1 MDYAMVL
8 IENGGAR
15 MVDYTR
21 NQAILWKYRNVKKLE
36 NNINM

>member
-1 MDYAMVL
+1 MDL

-21 NQAILWKYRNVKKLE
+21 NQAILWKYRNVEKIRK
-36 NNINM
+36 